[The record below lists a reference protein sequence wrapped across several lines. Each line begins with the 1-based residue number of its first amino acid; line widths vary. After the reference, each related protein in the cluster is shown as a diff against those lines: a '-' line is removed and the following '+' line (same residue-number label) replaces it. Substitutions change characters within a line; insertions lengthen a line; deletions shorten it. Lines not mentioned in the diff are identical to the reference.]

1 MTIYLGWGDT
11 GGDYSS
17 ETLLEIEV
25 RPVHPLTPLQ
35 VPIVDWEECRNNT
48 NMAGMAIVDSMLCAG
63 GEGKAT
69 CKVVTPSTSFPTCSP
84 TEATP
89 TPHPG
94 GQRRA
99 PDDRRCPGWY
109 RQPRPSKGVQP
120 AEHV

>member
-1 MTIYLGWGDT
+1 M
-11 GGDYSS
+11 
-17 ETLLEIEV
+17 
-25 RPVHPLTPLQ
+25 RPLHPLTPLQ

-84 TEATP
+84 TQATP

-120 AEHV
+120 GKHV

>member
-25 RPVHPLTPLQ
+25 RPLHPLTPLQ
-35 VPIVDWEECRNNT
+35 VPIVDWEECRANT

-69 CKVVTPSTSFPTCSP
+69 CKVLPLPHPSPRAHLHRP
-84 TEATP
+84 PP
-89 TPHPG
+89 TPP
-94 GQRRA
+94 
-99 PDDRRCPGWY
+99 
-109 RQPRPSKGVQP
+109 PRGT
-120 AEHV
+120 AEGP

>member
-25 RPVHPLTPLQ
+25 RPLHPLTPLQ
-35 VPIVDWEECRNNT
+35 VPIVDWEECRANT

-69 CKVVTPSTSFPTCSP
+69 CKVAHIHVLHITVLPRGTAEGPSPWTVSWR
-84 TEATP
+84 E
-89 TPHPG
+89 
-94 GQRRA
+94 
-99 PDDRRCPGWY
+99 
-109 RQPRPSKGVQP
+109 
-120 AEHV
+120 